1 MKYSLTSGAFVAVCL
16 MALPFV
22 PASPA
27 LAQNTASQSQ
37 RMGDLSSFRSIA
49 VDTLAIVNS
58 SNLPH
63 AKTRISDLETSW
75 DKAEGKLRPRDP
87 EQWRIIDKA
96 IDAALT
102 QLRADKPRAIASKDA
117 LQALLGTFD
126 QSTQGAAGALTT
138 AATPRADSL
147 SVVDI
152 ITAVEKL
159 RTGAAVLDVSFEP
172 KDGQPLYAV
181 RAYAN
186 GKVWDGLIDATSGAG
201 VDEGTVIDESALDAE
216 DKAELMALRGAQITL
231 RQAVASAEKIKGGRA
246 LNAGLEQV
254 HGHGVWEILIQNGAH
269 SEQVHIDPLTGKI
282 L

>member
-22 PASPA
+22 PASRA

-58 SNLPH
+58 GNLPH

-75 DKAEGKLRPRDP
+75 DKAETKLRPRDP

-117 LQALLGTFD
+117 LQALLGAFD
-126 QSTQGAAGALTT
+126 QSKQSAAGAL
-138 AATPRADSL
+138 ATPATPPAPGADSL

-159 RTGAAVLDVSFEP
+159 RAGAAVLDVSFEP
-172 KDGQPLYAV
+172 KEGQPLYAV

-186 GKVWDGLIDATSGAG
+186 GKVWDGLIDATSGAA

-216 DKAELMALRGAQITL
+216 DKAELMALRGA
-231 RQAVASAEKIKGGRA
+231 
-246 LNAGLEQV
+246 
-254 HGHGVWEILIQNGAH
+254 
-269 SEQVHIDPLTGKI
+269 
-282 L
+282 